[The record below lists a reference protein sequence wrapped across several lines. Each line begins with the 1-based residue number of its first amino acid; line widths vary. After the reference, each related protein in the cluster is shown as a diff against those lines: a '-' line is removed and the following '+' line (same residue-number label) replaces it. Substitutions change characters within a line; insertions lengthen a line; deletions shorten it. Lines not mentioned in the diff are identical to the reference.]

1 MPSLKS
7 DDTETSLAKFSA
19 RQLKCQ
25 LIQTYD
31 LY

>member
-7 DDTETSLAKFSA
+7 DDTETAKFSA

-31 LY
+31 LH